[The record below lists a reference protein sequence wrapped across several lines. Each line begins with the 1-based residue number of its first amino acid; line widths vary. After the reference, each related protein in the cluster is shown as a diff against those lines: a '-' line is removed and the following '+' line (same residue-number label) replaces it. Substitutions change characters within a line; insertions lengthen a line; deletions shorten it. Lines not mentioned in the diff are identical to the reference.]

1 MNGEIVMM
9 WNSDDLS
16 SWQGGNAKLNGQ
28 CCVHGHNSKGLC
40 CCNMCSKKTR
50 NKVGGVARVGRDRT
64 RGAWTVIGTERD
76 GLQQGGMGKVANEI
90 DQNVARQGPRIE
102 LRVSR
107 SETWTAAKEEAT
119 QSQ

>member
-1 MNGEIVMM
+1 MSERVVCAAAAVEVRLMDVKAGTEAAEDRGMNAAE
-9 WNSDDLS
+9 
-16 SWQGGNAKLNGQ
+16 
-28 CCVHGHNSKGLC
+28 
-40 CCNMCSKKTR
+40 CSKKTR